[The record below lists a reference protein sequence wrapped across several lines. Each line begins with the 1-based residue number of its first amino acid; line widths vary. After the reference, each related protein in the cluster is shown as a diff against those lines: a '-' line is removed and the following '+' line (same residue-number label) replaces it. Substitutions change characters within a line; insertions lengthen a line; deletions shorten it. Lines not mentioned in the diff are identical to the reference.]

1 MSVRACLF
9 DLDDTLID
17 RYGAYT
23 NVYKDYYYQEEVIRN
38 SLNLNEAIDY
48 FWSLSPNN
56 TAIPI
61 ESFKKIKARWPKV
74 KGDEHDHYKFYFE
87 STIKHMK
94 ILPGVIEFIDW
105 INDSEYNWGVV
116 TNGNSY
122 QYKKVEI
129 TGLTDKIPFVLPS
142 KIYAKDKPDSE
153 IYLIAKKKLGLEN
166 IKNEEILFVGD
177 NAYTDILGANRL
189 GMKTAWIKMGRS
201 YPEEMP
207 TPDFQIEHVNELKN
221 ILKK

>member
-1 MSVRACLF
+1 MSIRACLF

-17 RYGAYT
+17 RESAYT

-38 SLNLNEAIDY
+38 SLDLNEAIDY

-56 TAIPI
+56 TAVPI
-61 ESFKKIKARWPKV
+61 DSFKQIKARWPDV
-74 KGDEHDHYKFYFE
+74 KGDERDHYKFYFE

-94 ILPGVIEFIDW
+94 ILPGVMEFIDW
-105 INDSEYNWGVV
+105 INNSEYNWGVV

-142 KIYAKDKPDSE
+142 KIYGKDKPDPE
-153 IYLIAKKKLGLEN
+153 IYLIAKKKLGLGN

-189 GMKTAWIKMGRS
+189 GMNTAWIKMGRS
-201 YPEEMP
+201 YPKELP
-207 TPDFQIEHVNELKN
+207 TPDFQIEHVSELIN